1 VSAVTTA
8 EEAAPVLAA
17 VRSRTSPWWIGW
29 LVPPATILV
38 VLVGAVLLL
47 MTPLWMHPALDASG
61 ALNVTEMRG
70 YRQALI
76 TVSDRTVSELL
87 FGPGTFVITV
97 PDDCVPP
104 SARACPIPLPFY
116 AADEAAHLR
125 DARLVLYL
133 FLVPAAISLVFL
145 MATVMRRGRDA
156 RVWRAIARGGKALVI
171 ATIVLGI
178 IGVLAFGAAFTLF
191 HQIFF
196 PGGNWEFPPDS
207 NLIRLYPYAFWQLTS
222 VALGVLCIAGGTVA
236 WLVGRRRAAKLAAR
250 P

>member
-1 VSAVTTA
+1 MSAVTTA
-8 EEAAPVLAA
+8 EEAAPALAA

-38 VLVGAVLLL
+38 ILVGAVLLL
-47 MTPLWMHPALDASG
+47 MTPLWMHPALAAVGNGEATTLD
-61 ALNVTEMRG
+61 
-70 YRQALI
+70 
-76 TVSDRTVSELL
+76 VSDRTVAELL
-87 FGPGTFVITV
+87 LGPGTFQIVTGKNFGPMIFA
-97 PDDCVPP
+97 P
-104 SARACPIPLPFY
+104 
-116 AADEAAHLR
+116 DEAAHLR

-156 RVWRAIARGGKALVI
+156 RVWRGIARGGKALVV

-178 IGVLAFGAAFTLF
+178 VGVLAFGAAFTLF

-207 NLIRLYPYAFWQLTS
+207 ALIRLYPYAFWQLTS
-222 VALGVLCIAGGTVA
+222 VALGVLCIAGGSVA